1 MVQHC
6 AQYKPP
12 HQRTLRAVY
21 KKSGFPLLIS
31 VTNSQTRYDLH
42 AGAARTMKNVRQ
54 ELSDKGAQVPPCRN
68 PAPLP
73 IAPPSPAPQIQR
85 KHQRKMTMNYPRTH
99 YEAVLDVRYG
109 WRFNELNERFYQRL
123 DGLLGFICYF
133 GGSATLIGVL
143 AHHPVF
149 TTIASLCVA
158 SAGVLNHLI
167 SASRKAYAH
176 AIARAKYAAL
186 DARAPRLKLEELDA
200 ELKRLQGNSPN
211 GIRALS
217 MPAFNTNLLS
227 NGRPDKIQ
235 SLTFWHKWVN
245 LMA

>member
-1 MVQHC
+1 MVQHG

-73 IAPPSPAPQIQR
+73 IAPPSPAPQNPA
-85 KHQRKMTMNYPRTH
+85 KASKENH

-109 WRFNELNERFYQRL
+109 WRFIELNERFYQRL

-227 NGRPDKIQ
+227 NGRPDKY
-235 SLTFWHKWVN
+235 SP
-245 LMA
+245 

>member
-1 MVQHC
+1 MRRHRQ
-6 AQYKPP
+6 
-12 HQRTLRAVY
+12 
-21 KKSGFPLLIS
+21 PL
-31 VTNSQTRYDLH
+31 
-42 AGAARTMKNVRQ
+42 K
-54 ELSDKGAQVPPCRN
+54 
-68 PAPLP
+68 
-73 IAPPSPAPQIQR
+73 IQR